1 MGRDSKKIYKCL
13 KIEQSG
19 KVTYTKQLSLPIP
32 ADKENRI
39 YLFLLHFNM
48 ESTSCFPSS
57 EKINRLFL

>member
-32 ADKENRI
+32 ADKENGYI
-39 YLFLLHFNM
+39 YFFYTSKWKAHLVSLLQ
-48 ESTSCFPSS
+48 
-57 EKINRLFL
+57 RR